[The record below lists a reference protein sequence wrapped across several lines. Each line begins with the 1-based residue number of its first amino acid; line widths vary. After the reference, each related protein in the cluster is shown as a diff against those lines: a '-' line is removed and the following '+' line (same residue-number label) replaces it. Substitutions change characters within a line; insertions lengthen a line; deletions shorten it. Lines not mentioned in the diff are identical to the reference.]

1 MENEK
6 KRLYITILEEDLN
19 LLIQEANTLGIS
31 KSNYAFLILYLF
43 KDISL
48 STEEIEK
55 YTEKVNNKEGKI
67 ASFYLT
73 LSPYMSKIH
82 ANKKRDIFSINQY
95 IATIIHCYL
104 KTSKVPRSTEKG
116 ISLCEVIKEDPI
128 ANASM
133 TAKWEKY
140 LYKIK
145 EKQGTQEAFIDSI
158 ERFIEHTIN
167 TVPDNFKNSDIQQY
181 AKKIMDDKV
190 IGICPKCQQNILDK
204 GKFYGCD
211 DYPNCKFTLPK
222 KWSGKTIPK
231 KNIQEL
237 LEKGITSEIKGFKSK
252 KGKAFNTK
260 LKIENNKITFNFDK

>member
-116 ISLCEVIKEDPI
+116 KFIRRRISVPMHIVKRFDEIFKKTTIYSKTLINYELVMSEFEYKNVKQRTKYDEVIYLQYPI
-128 ANASM
+128 WLDNLM
-133 TAKWEKY
+133 PEQNEKRV
-140 LYKIK
+140 
-145 EKQGTQEAFIDSI
+145 A
-158 ERFIEHTIN
+158 
-167 TVPDNFKNSDIQQY
+167 
-181 AKKIMDDKV
+181 
-190 IGICPKCQQNILDK
+190 
-204 GKFYGCD
+204 
-211 DYPNCKFTLPK
+211 
-222 KWSGKTIPK
+222 
-231 KNIQEL
+231 L
-237 LEKGITSEIKGFKSK
+237 LEQI
-252 KGKAFNTK
+252 
-260 LKIENNKITFNFDK
+260 LNKYTDI

>member
-55 YTEKVNNKEGKI
+55 YTEKVNNKEDKV

-116 ISLCEVIKEDPI
+116 KFIRRRIPVPMHIVKRFDEIFKKTTIYSKTLINYELVMSEFEYKNVKQRTKYDEVIYLQYPI
-128 ANASM
+128 WLDNLM
-133 TAKWEKY
+133 PEQ
-140 LYKIK
+140 K
-145 EKQGTQEAFIDSI
+145 EKRVA
-158 ERFIEHTIN
+158 
-167 TVPDNFKNSDIQQY
+167 
-181 AKKIMDDKV
+181 
-190 IGICPKCQQNILDK
+190 
-204 GKFYGCD
+204 
-211 DYPNCKFTLPK
+211 
-222 KWSGKTIPK
+222 
-231 KNIQEL
+231 L
-237 LEKGITSEIKGFKSK
+237 LEQI
-252 KGKAFNTK
+252 
-260 LKIENNKITFNFDK
+260 LNKYTDI

>member
-82 ANKKRDIFSINQY
+82 ANKGRDIFSINQY
-95 IATIIHCYL
+95 IATIIHYYL

-116 ISLCEVIKEDPI
+116 KFIRRRIPVPMHIVKRFDEIFKKTTIYSKTLINYELVMSEFEYKNVKQRTKYDEVIYLQCPI
-128 ANASM
+128 WLDNLM
-133 TAKWEKY
+133 PEQ
-140 LYKIK
+140 K
-145 EKQGTQEAFIDSI
+145 EKRVA
-158 ERFIEHTIN
+158 
-167 TVPDNFKNSDIQQY
+167 
-181 AKKIMDDKV
+181 
-190 IGICPKCQQNILDK
+190 
-204 GKFYGCD
+204 
-211 DYPNCKFTLPK
+211 
-222 KWSGKTIPK
+222 
-231 KNIQEL
+231 L
-237 LEKGITSEIKGFKSK
+237 LEQI
-252 KGKAFNTK
+252 
-260 LKIENNKITFNFDK
+260 LNKYTDI

>member
-1 MENEK
+1 MGNEK

-82 ANKKRDIFSINQY
+82 ANKGRDIFSINQY
-95 IATIIHCYL
+95 IATIIHSYL

-116 ISLCEVIKEDPI
+116 KFIRRRITVPMHIVKRFDEIFEKTTIYSKTLINYELVMSEFEYKNVKKRTKYDEVI
-128 ANASM
+128 
-133 TAKWEKY
+133 Y
-140 LYKIK
+140 LQYPVWLDNLMPEQK
-145 EKQGTQEAFIDSI
+145 EKRVA
-158 ERFIEHTIN
+158 
-167 TVPDNFKNSDIQQY
+167 
-181 AKKIMDDKV
+181 
-190 IGICPKCQQNILDK
+190 
-204 GKFYGCD
+204 
-211 DYPNCKFTLPK
+211 
-222 KWSGKTIPK
+222 
-231 KNIQEL
+231 L
-237 LEKGITSEIKGFKSK
+237 LEQI
-252 KGKAFNTK
+252 
-260 LKIENNKITFNFDK
+260 LNKYTDI